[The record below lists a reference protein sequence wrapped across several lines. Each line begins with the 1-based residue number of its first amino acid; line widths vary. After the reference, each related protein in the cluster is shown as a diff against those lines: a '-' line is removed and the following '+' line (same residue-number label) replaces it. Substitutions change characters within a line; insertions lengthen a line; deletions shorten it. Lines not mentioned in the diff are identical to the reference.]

1 MVISI
6 GDNLIG
12 AGNEDTCK
20 IIGEKKSS
28 LIKKLTGM
36 KALSGQLSAISLM
49 NEFKKI

>member
-20 IIGEKKSS
+20 IIGENFVFAES
-28 LIKKLTGM
+28 
-36 KALSGQLSAISLM
+36 
-49 NEFKKI
+49 